1 MDRRI
6 RTLTPKG
13 QEMFQSNLDYYLSN
27 LKKDWKEFER
37 ILTEFDDS
45 IMDIK
50 YLRKVES
57 HLEMVK
63 FEYRDSYES
72 LISFLTR
79 TCTEES
85 DLELDN
91 QMIRHQKCLS
101 IMNNFDRQIQ
111 DLLIDAAEILSEKYE
126 TRSEASISNSIGKSY
141 RSLKKVENP
150 KTEKSKTSVR

>member
-13 QEMFQSNLDYYLSN
+13 QEMFQSNVDYRMSN

-50 YLRKVES
+50 YLRKIES
-57 HLEMVK
+57 HLEMGK
-63 FEYRDSYES
+63 FEHRDSYES

-79 TCTEES
+79 TCTGKSE
-85 DLELDN
+85 LELDN
-91 QMIRHQKCLS
+91 QMIRHQ
-101 IMNNFDRQIQ
+101 
-111 DLLIDAAEILSEKYE
+111 
-126 TRSEASISNSIGKSY
+126 
-141 RSLKKVENP
+141 
-150 KTEKSKTSVR
+150 